1 MIKFLDLKPINLAY
15 QEEIEQKLLAV
26 FRSGQYL
33 GGSETKAFEKNL
45 SEYIGAPFCIAVANG
60 YDALRLIFR
69 AYIELGVLKIGD
81 EVIVPAHTFIASI
94 LAITE
99 NNLVP
104 VFVEP
109 NEATFNIDIDKIEA
123 KITDKTKA
131 ILLVHLYGRAVF
143 SEKITALQQQYGLK
157 IIEDNAQAIGA
168 VIQGKK
174 TGNLGDAS
182 GFSFYPGKNLGAL
195 GDAGAV
201 CCQDAALAA
210 AIRTI
215 ANYGSKEKYTNVYK
229 GLNSRMDE
237 LQAAVL
243 NVKLRYL
250 DAANEQRRKI
260 AIKYCREIKNS
271 AVLLPALPQNSEEHV
286 WHLFV
291 IRSKTRHVLQQYLKD
306 NGIETLIHYPIPPH
320 KQNAY
325 PEWQQLELPLTEL
338 LAHEV
343 LSLPLSLAGLDQLVK
358 VCKVWRRD
366 I

>member
-1 MIKFLDLKPINLAY
+1 MIKFLDLKDINLAY
-15 QEEIEQKLLAV
+15 QEEIEEKLLAV

-33 GGSETKAFEKNL
+33 LGTETKAFEKNL
-45 SEYIGAPFCIAVANG
+45 SEYIGAPYCIAVANG

-69 AYIELGVLKIGD
+69 AYIELGVLKAGD
-81 EVIVPAHTFIASI
+81 EVIVPAHTFIASV

-109 NEATFNIDIDKIEA
+109 DAETFNIAIDQIEA
-123 KITDKTKA
+123 KITEKTKA

-143 SEKITALQQQYGLK
+143 SDTITALKNKYSLQ

-201 CCQDAALAA
+201 CCQDETLATTIRAL
-210 AIRTI
+210 
-215 ANYGSKEKYTNVYK
+215 ANYGSQEKYIHDYK

-260 AIKYCREIKNS
+260 ASAYCREIKNS
-271 AVLLPALPQNSEEHV
+271 DVLLPTLPQNAEEHV

-291 IRSKTRHVLQQYLKD
+291 VRSKTRTVLQQFLKE

-320 KQNAY
+320 RQNAY

-343 LSLPLSLAGLDQLVK
+343 LSLPLSLPALDQLVK
-358 VCKVWRRD
+358 VM
-366 I
+366 

>member
-1 MIKFLDLKPINLAY
+1 MIKFLDLKDINLAH
-15 QEEIEQKLLAV
+15 QEEIEQQLLAV

-33 GGSETKAFEKNL
+33 LGTETKAFEKNL
-45 SEYIGAPFCIAVANG
+45 STYIGAPYCIAVANG

-69 AYIELGVLKIGD
+69 AYLQLGVLKAGD

-94 LAITE
+94 LAVTE

-109 NEATFNIDIDKIEA
+109 DAETFNIAIDQIEA
-123 KITDKTKA
+123 KITHKTKA

-143 SEKITALQQQYGLK
+143 SDTITALKNKYSLQ

-168 VIQGKK
+168 AIGGKK

-201 CCQDAALAA
+201 CCQDETLATT
-210 AIRTI
+210 IRI
-215 ANYGSKEKYTNVYK
+215 LANYGSKEKYIHDYK

-291 IRSKTRHVLQQYLKD
+291 VRSKTRTVLQQFLKE

-325 PEWQQLELPLTEL
+325 PEWQQLELPITEL

-343 LSLPLSLAGLDQLVK
+343 LSLPLSLPALDQLVK
-358 VCKVWRRD
+358 VM
-366 I
+366 

>member
-1 MIKFLDLKPINLAY
+1 MIKFLDLKDINLAY
-15 QEEIEQKLLAV
+15 QEEIEEKLLTV

-33 GGSETKAFEKNL
+33 LGTETKAFEKNL
-45 SEYIGAPFCIAVANG
+45 SYYIGAPYCIAVANG

-69 AYIELGVLKIGD
+69 AYLQLGVLKVGD

-104 VFVEP
+104 IFVEP
-109 NEATFNIDIDKIEA
+109 DAETFNIAIDQIEA

-143 SEKITALQQQYGLK
+143 SDTITALKNKYSLQ

-168 VIQGKK
+168 AIGGKK

-201 CCQDAALAA
+201 CCQDETLATT
-210 AIRTI
+210 IRTL
-215 ANYGSKEKYTNVYK
+215 ANYGSKEKYIHDYK

-260 AIKYCREIKNS
+260 ASAYCREIKNS
-271 AVLLPALPQNSEEHV
+271 DVLLPTVPQNAEEHV

-291 IRSKTRHVLQQYLKD
+291 VRSKTRTVLQQFLKE

-320 KQNAY
+320 RQNAY

-343 LSLPLSLAGLDQLVK
+343 LSLPLSLPGLDQLVK
-358 VCKVWRRD
+358 VL
-366 I
+366 